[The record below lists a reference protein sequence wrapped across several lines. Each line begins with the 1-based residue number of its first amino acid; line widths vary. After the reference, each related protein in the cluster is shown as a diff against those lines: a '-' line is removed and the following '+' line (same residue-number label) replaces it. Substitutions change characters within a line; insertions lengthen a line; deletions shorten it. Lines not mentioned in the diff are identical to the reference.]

1 MSEENNANSPVGGVV
16 EALKT
21 NPKAMYAAGGAVVV
35 IILALLMS
43 GGGDDSKPYKTAVVS
58 AGQTVTIQSPNI
70 GNTILV
76 NAPGKL
82 GSAADE
88 EDDSIICR
96 NVVAG
101 TSATVEEEQTVN
113 YISFVRVTIKDGD
126 CAGKSGWM
134 PKVNI
139 KSS

>member
-1 MSEENNANSPVGGVV
+1 MSDENNAKSPVSGLL
-16 EALKT
+16 ETLKT

-35 IILALLMS
+35 VILAMMMS
-43 GGGDDSKPYKTAVVS
+43 GGGEDPKPYKTAVVS

-88 EDDSIICR
+88 EDDTIICR

-101 TSATVEEEQTVN
+101 TTATVEEEQTVN
-113 YISFVRVTIKDGD
+113 YISFVRVTVKDGE